1 MSRVKGGRPDGRQ
14 CSAKSPGHT
23 QFRLALE
30 ACKMNVKDVA
40 SWSARKKQTSRV
52 TLASP
57 PLALAL
63 FWIPAIAMV
72 VTGSSNLRDGWRTVV
87 WTAALITMGTACIT
101 NAYRCRRVHCYITGP
116 FFILMAVV
124 TLLYGLGVT
133 PLGRNGWNL
142 IGLTI
147 LFGRIL
153 RLYPH
158 VLLRVQLPA

>member
-1 MSRVKGGRPDGRQ
+1 MECETKTNKSRDI
-14 CSAKSPGHT
+14 
-23 QFRLALE
+23 
-30 ACKMNVKDVA
+30 
-40 SWSARKKQTSRV
+40 
-52 TLASP
+52 LASP

-63 FWIPAIAMV
+63 FWIPAIAIV
-72 VTGSSNLRDGWRTVV
+72 VTGSSNFRDGWRTLV

-147 LFGRIL
+147 LFGAICL
-153 RLYPH
+153 CC
-158 VLLRVQLPA
+158 LPELFFGKYVKKRARERNRH

>member
-1 MSRVKGGRPDGRQ
+1 MERETKTNKSRDI
-14 CSAKSPGHT
+14 
-23 QFRLALE
+23 
-30 ACKMNVKDVA
+30 
-40 SWSARKKQTSRV
+40 
-52 TLASP
+52 LASP

-63 FWIPAIAMV
+63 FWIPAIAIV
-72 VTGSSNLRDGWRTVV
+72 VTGSSNFRDGWRTLV

-147 LFGRIL
+147 LFGAICL
-153 RLYPH
+153 CC
-158 VLLRVQLPA
+158 LPELFFGKYVKNRARERNRH